1 MKNNLFW
8 PFWRLKGSSSHTN
21 KEIEE
26 ILLRDK
32 SSEFFNFSLLKSN
45 KSLITI
51 SYNIII
57 VQLLQLNLVLS
68 EFKNEQRLVE
78 IKIRFSNILLVI
90 YFLQIVIALA
100 CLVLA
105 ALYLSNSVFKTLFM
119 VLLIFIY
126 LIVIINFIFFKSQ
139 LLKRLEN
146 KGLINT

>member
-8 PFWRLKGSSSHTN
+8 PFWRLKGSSSLTN

-32 SSEFFNFSLLKSN
+32 YSELFNFSLLKSN
-45 KSLITI
+45 KTLLTI
-51 SYNIII
+51 SYNMII
-57 VQLLQLNLVLS
+57 VQLLQLNLELS
-68 EFKNEQRLVE
+68 EFKNEQRSVG
-78 IKIRFSNILLVI
+78 IKIRFSNILLMV
-90 YFLQIVIALA
+90 FVLQLAIALA

-105 ALYLSNSVFKTLFM
+105 ALYLSSGVFKTLFM
-119 VLLIFIY
+119 GLPIFIY
-126 LIVIINFIFFKSQ
+126 LIVIINFLFFKSQ